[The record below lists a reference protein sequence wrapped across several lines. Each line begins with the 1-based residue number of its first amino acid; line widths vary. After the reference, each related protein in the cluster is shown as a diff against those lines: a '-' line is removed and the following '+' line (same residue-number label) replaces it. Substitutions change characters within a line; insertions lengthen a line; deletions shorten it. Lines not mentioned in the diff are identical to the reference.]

1 MDEGLLMPTIQYA
14 QVESIVDV
22 QERITEANDFRI
34 TEAGD
39 FRITNEGLNNVVVA
53 SMVADPTL
61 KPLASEPYVKV
72 SGVWKLFVPYVKHS
86 GTWKQP
92 NAIYKKISG
101 NWKRVY

>member
-1 MDEGLLMPTIQYA
+1 MPTIQYA
-14 QVESIVDV
+14 QFESITDV
-22 QERITEANDFRI
+22 LERITEASDLRI

-39 FRITNEGLNNVVVA
+39 TRITNDEIGNTGES
-53 SMVADPTL
+53 SMVADPL
-61 KPLASEPYVKV
+61 LIPLASEPYVRV

-92 NAIYKKISG
+92 NAIYKKVSG

>member
-1 MDEGLLMPTIQYA
+1 MPLIQYG
-14 QVESIVDV
+14 QFESIT
-22 QERITEANDFRI
+22 ELMTRITEASDTRI

-39 FRITNEGLNNVVVA
+39 TRITNDEVGNTVVS

-61 KPLASEPYVKV
+61 IPLASEPYVKV
-72 SGVWKLFVPYVKHS
+72 SGVWKLFVPYVKHN

-92 NAIYKKISG
+92 NAIYKKVSG

>member
-1 MDEGLLMPTIQYA
+1 MPLIQYG
-14 QVESIVDV
+14 QFESVS
-22 QERITEANDFRI
+22 EELTRITEASDTRI

-39 FRITNEGLNNVVVA
+39 IRITNEETGNTVVGSLVA
-53 SMVADPTL
+53 EATL

-72 SGVWKLFVPYVKHS
+72 SGVWKLFVPYVKYNGS
-86 GTWKQP
+86 WQQP

>member
-1 MDEGLLMPTIQYA
+1 MPLIQYG
-14 QVESIVDV
+14 QFESIS
-22 QERITEANDFRI
+22 EGSTRITEASDTRI

-39 FRITNEGLNNVVVA
+39 IRITNDSISNIVET

-72 SGVWKLFVPYVKHS
+72 SGVWKLFVPYVKYNGS
-86 GTWKQP
+86 WQQP
-92 NAIYKKISG
+92 NAIYKKVSG